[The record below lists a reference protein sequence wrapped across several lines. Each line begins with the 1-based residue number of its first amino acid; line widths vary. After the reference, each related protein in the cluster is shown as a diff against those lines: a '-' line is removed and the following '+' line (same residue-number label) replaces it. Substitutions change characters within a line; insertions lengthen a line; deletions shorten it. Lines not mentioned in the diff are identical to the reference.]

1 MNNRSPVI
9 IPRKRLN
16 LWSIFRDVGPEVE
29 NILSSA
35 KLAHVGE
42 GKGFVV
48 TLEDDTYSYISDVNN
63 GEVNVTRIPELS
75 RVRVKEFFVG
85 SIFLA
90 LTDDGALYS
99 WINDHP
105 MRYGVLKCDEDVKNL
120 GRIQPGTLD
129 WSQPDLTTLL
139 ATPHLVGGALTE
151 KKVQTVALSFRG
163 RVMALTT
170 GGEVYQW
177 GERGPHGSPEPVLIA
192 QQHFHRQAVIS
203 IACTDHIS
211 VAINFSGELFQWE
224 LENKVTKRA
233 FGQNSQYKKITA
245 SRNVVFA
252 LRINGVVQCLSL
264 GLGLPLPTISRYCN
278 LWVQVITRLRSFLL
292 KFVTKLTTPFVHKI
306 HPHYA
311 PLLMTLASCGETMMM
326 QTLHFPW
333 KGKPLEHTS

>member
-75 RVRVKEFFVG
+75 QFFVG

-211 VAINFSGELFQWE
+211 VAINFSGE
-224 LENKVTKRA
+224 VCT
-233 FGQNSQYKKITA
+233 Y
-245 SRNVVFA
+245 
-252 LRINGVVQCLSL
+252 GV
-264 GLGLPLPTISRYCN
+264 
-278 LWVQVITRLRSFLL
+278 LL
-292 KFVTKLTTPFVHKI
+292 
-306 HPHYA
+306 
-311 PLLMTLASCGETMMM
+311 
-326 QTLHFPW
+326 
-333 KGKPLEHTS
+333 